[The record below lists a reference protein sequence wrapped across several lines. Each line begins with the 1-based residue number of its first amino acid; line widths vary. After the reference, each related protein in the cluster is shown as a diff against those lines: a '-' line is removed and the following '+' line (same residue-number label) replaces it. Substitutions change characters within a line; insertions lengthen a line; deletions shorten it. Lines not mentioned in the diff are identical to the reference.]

1 MELDFTGLDN
11 IGCMGQQSG
20 PLGGGQTKRQP
31 DGKSAAEGLP
41 EATGGATG
49 LQWEADRRKQ
59 EIERNLEV
67 YGTYQN
73 NIKASGQLQ
82 AEILKGTRNGE
93 SVYSLFLKAAKAI
106 SLMTS
111 NSTFYSQ
118 LEADIT
124 AIYGAGL
131 LEAIPLEMEL
141 TGLQERLQRLREAET
156 REPQKANIQAA
167 IKAHEQ
173 RAEQLQT
180 LIQSNE
186 RESPTA

>member
-1 MELDFTGLDN
+1 MELDFTGLN
-11 IGCMGQQSG
+11 AIGYSG
-20 PLGGGQTKRQP
+20 PLDERLTCDSTSRPSDSKNA
-31 DGKSAAEGLP
+31 S
-41 EATGGATG
+41 TG
-49 LQWEADRRKQ
+49 LYGGLAGLQGEADRRNQ
-59 EIERNLEV
+59 EKERNLEV

-73 NIKASGQLQ
+73 NIKISGTLQ
-82 AEILKGTRNGE
+82 AEILKGARNGE

-118 LEADIT
+118 LQADIT

-141 TGLQERLQRLREAET
+141 TAVQERLQRLREAET
-156 REPQKANIQAA
+156 REPQKASIQAA

-173 RAEQLQT
+173 RAEQLQA
-180 LIQSNE
+180 LIQRNE

>member
-1 MELDFTGLDN
+1 MELDFTGLEN
-11 IGCMGQQSG
+11 IAHISPQDERISIG
-20 PLGGGQTKRQP
+20 PEVPKQHENHSQGLK
-31 DGKSAAEGLP
+31 EGV
-41 EATGGATG
+41 EGIRK
-49 LQWEADRRKQ
+49 LQWEADRQNQ

-73 NIKASGQLQ
+73 NIKVSGTLQ
-82 AEILKGTRNGE
+82 AEILKGARNGE
-93 SVYSLFLKAAKAI
+93 SIYSLFLKAAKAI

-118 LEADIT
+118 LQADIT

-141 TGLQERLQRLREAET
+141 TAVQERLQRLREAET
-156 REPQKANIQAA
+156 REPQKASIQAA

-173 RAEQLQT
+173 RAEQLQA
-180 LIQSNE
+180 LLQRNE